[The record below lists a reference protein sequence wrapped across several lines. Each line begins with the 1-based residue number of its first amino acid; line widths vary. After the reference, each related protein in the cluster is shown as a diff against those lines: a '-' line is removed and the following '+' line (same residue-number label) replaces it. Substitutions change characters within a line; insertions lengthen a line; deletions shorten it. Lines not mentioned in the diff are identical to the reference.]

1 MKEIGAFIV
10 KEFRHIFRDVRTM
23 MIVLVMPVV
32 QILLFGFAISTDV
45 NNAVVDV
52 VGDMTDPAVRSLVER
67 LDANKYL

>member
-1 MKEIGAFIV
+1 
-10 KEFRHIFRDVRTM
+10 M

-67 LDANKYL
+67 LGDAAFAL